1 MAVAELPWAEQINS
15 VFGGTNYRLLTG
27 AGFERFAHCPTMDG
41 KLILIIL
48 STIDTNLFDRF
59 AKCTLQVAIRP

>member
-1 MAVAELPWAEQINS
+1 
-15 VFGGTNYRLLTG
+15 
-27 AGFERFAHCPTMDG
+27 MDG

-59 AKCTLQVAIRP
+59 TKCPLQAAIRP